1 MNDLL
6 SITRQ
11 DPMQI
16 LHQEELRKFSFHLPF
31 LPSGS
36 LTSPSTLLV
45 DPHPNPQDP
54 QGQCR
59 CPGRTTA
66 PSWAGPH
73 EAPVT
78 ALSPQ
83 SGNFAFTAHQSPALT
98 NF

>member
-1 MNDLL
+1 MNNLL

-45 DPHPNPQDP
+45 DPTPTPKTLRVSAAALGEP
-54 QGQCR
+54 R
-59 CPGRTTA
+59 LPPGLGHTKLR
-66 PSWAGPH
+66 
-73 EAPVT
+73 
-78 ALSPQ
+78 
-83 SGNFAFTAHQSPALT
+83 
-98 NF
+98 